1 MNPAIGITLLLTVL
15 QVASG
20 QKVISL
26 TACLVDQSLR
36 LDCRHEN
43 TTASLSTQYEFS
55 LTRDSKKH
63 VLISTV
69 GVPEHTYR
77 SRTNFT
83 NKYNM
88 KVLYLSGFTTKDEGL
103 YTCELRPSSQQPS
116 FSKNV
121 TVLRGSVSPSRA
133 SGRPPRHRPAFS
145 GTSGGPEVG
154 HGVRP
159 MSGTHLERW
168 LFPIPS
174 SPFGSSA
181 LSCDHA

>member
-1 MNPAIGITLLLTVL
+1 MWVGGPCSTSPPNSEGLLLLPVL

-20 QKVISL
+20 QKVTSL

-43 TTASLSTQYEFS
+43 TTASLSIQYEFS

-63 VLISTV
+63 VLVSTV

-103 YTCELRPSSQQPS
+103 YTCELRLSSQQPS

-121 TVLRGSVSPSRA
+121 TVLRGEANPQQGSELREA
-133 SGRPPRHRPAFS
+133 GWGGTGCLRQQAF
-145 GTSGGPEVG
+145 PL
-154 HGVRP
+154 VRP
-159 MSGTHLERW
+159 ERRRA
-168 LFPIPS
+168 P
-174 SPFGSSA
+174 
-181 LSCDHA
+181 

>member
-1 MNPAIGITLLLTVL
+1 MNPAIGITLLLTEGALLLPVL

-121 TVLRGSVSPSRA
+121 TVLRDKLVKCGGISLLA
-133 SGRPPRHRPAFS
+133 QN
-145 GTSGGPEVG
+145 TS
-154 HGVRP
+154 
-159 MSGTHLERW
+159 W
-168 LFPIPS
+168 LLLPL
-174 SPFGSSA
+174 
-181 LSCDHA
+181 LSLPLLQGMDFISL

>member
-1 MNPAIGITLLLTVL
+1 MNPAIGIAVLLTVL

-20 QKVISL
+20 QKVTSL

-43 TTASLSTQYEFS
+43 TTTSSIQYEFS

-63 VLISTV
+63 VLVSTV

-88 KVLYLSGFTTKDEGL
+88 KVLYLSGFSTKDEGT
-103 YTCELRPSSQQPS
+103 YTCELRLSSQEPS
-116 FSKNV
+116 FKNV
-121 TVLRGSVSPSRA
+121 TVLRDKLVKCGGISLLA
-133 SGRPPRHRPAFS
+133 QN
-145 GTSGGPEVG
+145 TS
-154 HGVRP
+154 
-159 MSGTHLERW
+159 W
-168 LFPIPS
+168 LLLPL
-174 SPFGSSA
+174 
-181 LSCDHA
+181 LSLPLLQAMDFISL